1 MTMLRCSALA
11 ALEPSGVTQL
21 LDASRCG
28 DEEAWSL
35 LVRQVYGDLQR
46 LAHRQRAEH
55 AVPVTLGTTGLVHEC
70 YLRIAGGARDRI
82 ENRRHFFSLASR
94 VMRQVL
100 CDYARASLR
109 VKRGGLQQRE
119 DIDAWDAEEHGEAE
133 DLVYLDELL
142 TQLEARNAAWARVVE
157 CRYFA
162 GLGDEETA
170 EALGIALRTAQRHWS
185 DARAWLAERMR

>member
-1 MTMLRCSALA
+1 MLRSSALA
-11 ALEPSGVTQL
+11 TLEPHGVTQL
-21 LDASRCG
+21 LDASRGG
-28 DEEAWSL
+28 DEEAWSA
-35 LVRQVYGDLQR
+35 LVRQVYGELQR
-46 LAHRQRAEH
+46 LAHRQRGEH

-70 YLRIAGGARDRI
+70 YLRLAGGARDRI
-82 ENRRHFFSLASR
+82 ENRRHFFGLASR

-119 DIDAWDAEEHGEAE
+119 DIDDWDAEERSEAE
-133 DLVYLDELL
+133 DLVYIDELL
-142 TQLEARNAAWARVVE
+142 TQLETKNAAWARVVE

-170 EALGIALRTAQRHWS
+170 EALGIPLRTAQRHWS
-185 DARAWLAERMR
+185 DARTWLAGRMS